1 MLSVEALSVSYGD
14 RMVVSDV
21 TFSIEAGRWLMIV
34 GPNGAGKS
42 TIINAITRGVPHS
55 GRVRFDGT
63 DIERFKPSQIAQ
75 KIGVLTQNHSV
86 GYAYTVED
94 VIRLGRYAYRRG
106 LFSPKPEQDT
116 DRVEQALELTGLSSL
131 RSQSILT
138 LSGGERQRTFL
149 AQVFAQDPKLMLLDE
164 PANHLDLVYQKQI
177 FELVREWIKQP
188 GRAVVSVVH
197 DLSLAKFYGTDAI
210 LLYKGERVAFGQVSE
225 VLTPERLNDAYG
237 IDVKSWM
244 LSLLE
249 QWK

>member
-1 MLSVEALSVSYGD
+1 MLSVEDLGVSYGD
-14 RMVVSDV
+14 RNVISHV
-21 TFSIEAGRWLMIV
+21 TFSIDAGRWLMIV

-42 TIINAITRGVPHS
+42 TIINAITLGVPHS
-55 GRVRFDGT
+55 GRVLWGGT
-63 DIERFKPSQIAQ
+63 DIERFKPNQIAQ

-94 VIRLGRYAYRRG
+94 VVRLGRYSYRHG
-106 LFSPKPEQDT
+106 LFSPRPKQDT
-116 DRVEQALELTGLSSL
+116 HCVEQALELTGLKHI

-138 LSGGERQRTFL
+138 LSGGERQRAFL
-149 AQVFAQDPKLMLLDE
+149 AQVFAQDPQLMLLDE

-177 FELVREWIKQP
+177 FELVRDWIKQP

-210 LLYKGERVAFGQVSE
+210 LLYKGELLACGQVPE
-225 VLTPERLNDAYG
+225 VLTPENLHDAYDM
-237 IDVKSWM
+237 DVKGWM
-244 LSLLE
+244 LNLLE